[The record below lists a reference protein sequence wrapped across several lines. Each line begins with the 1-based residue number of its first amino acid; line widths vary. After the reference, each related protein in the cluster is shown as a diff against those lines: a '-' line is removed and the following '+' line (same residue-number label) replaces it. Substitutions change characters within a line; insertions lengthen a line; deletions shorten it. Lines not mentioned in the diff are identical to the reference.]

1 MSKKLFALSLVSLCV
16 LSSSSFSLISS
27 SSKNI
32 KRAKE
37 ERSFEGQVL
46 NIYNSE
52 DYICDTDGDVI
63 GIIDGFEELTGATVN
78 YYTFDTNET
87 MYNQFIL
94 QKDAYDL
101 MCTSEYVIQ
110 KLVKEDYIQ
119 PFNFDNIPSYRDYA
133 SPELRKRLSRCI

>member
-52 DYICDTDGDVI
+52 DYIYDYEI
-63 GIIDGFEELTGATVN
+63 LKSMN
-78 YYTFDTNET
+78 YE
-87 MYNQFIL
+87 
-94 QKDAYDL
+94 
-101 MCTSEYVIQ
+101 
-110 KLVKEDYIQ
+110 
-119 PFNFDNIPSYRDYA
+119 
-133 SPELRKRLSRCI
+133 